1 MATDPVPIS
10 GLARRLVDEGILD
23 AEAAAKASDEARKQG
38 APFVTY
44 LVQNGLAESR
54 AIAGSASEEFGVPLI
69 DLSSFDLDSIPRDL
83 VKDKLIR
90 QHNALPLPVGP
101 VTRIMPCGR
110 NRASINSSFWSS
122 SNPSA
127 SIPILALEGSKIRS
141 TIFSPQSVGRVLTR
155 KSMARVFDS
164 FILMRPSC
172 GSRRSDMS
180 SSDMTFRRAAN
191 RVPKLVGGVDATC
204 KIPSVRKRTR

>member
-1 MATDPVPIS
+1 MATEPVPIS

-23 AEAAAKASDEARKQG
+23 AEAAAKASDEARKHG

-90 QHNALPLPVGP
+90 QHNALPLIRRGVRLFVAVSDPTNLQALDEIKFQTGVN
-101 VTRIMPCGR
+101 TE
-110 NRASINSSFWSS
+110 
-122 SNPSA
+122 
-127 SIPILALEGSKIRS
+127 PIL
-141 TIFSPQSVGRVLTR
+141 V
-155 KSMARVFDS
+155 
-164 FILMRPSC
+164 
-172 GSRRSDMS
+172 
-180 SSDMTFRRAAN
+180 
-191 RVPKLVGGVDATC
+191 
-204 KIPSVRKRTR
+204 